1 MPQRDQPAPGAGRSV
16 ARCGSGGQA
25 GEQLAQRG
33 SGGAVGL
40 AQQGQGLGLDI
51 DAQRRVGRAR
61 LGAGVAWNL
70 APLPVVRPQVGRVNA
85 VGAGQLLHRTVLREQ
100 RQR

>member
-1 MPQRDQPAPGAGRSV
+1 MDLPYDTETIDDLSALAWVQDELRRSLEAAHKAMRRYLKEAAALAGSDV
-16 ARCGSGGQA
+16 
-25 GEQLAQRG
+25 
-33 SGGAVGL
+33 
-40 AQQGQGLGLDI
+40 

-70 APLPVVRPQVGRVNA
+70 APLPVVRPQVGRVNS